1 MKVEDLSTRDMSNL
15 IKGLGLTV
23 AEVHG
28 YLVFFNSQTF
38 VNINGEDERCE

>member
-1 MKVEDLSTRDMSNL
+1 MKVEDISTHDMSNL

-38 VNINGEDERCE
+38 VNLNREDERCE